1 MFQDLSDVSKVSL
14 PHLVTSHLSVIYIT
28 VSPLLLTAAMAW
40 ALYTLHLDHL
50 EDPLATFGVS
60 LQELSWTQ
68 ILGWSLFGLS
78 VLPVIIGALLRLVWI
93 TRGVPVLTVSQI
105 RSRPVLFSLEIFFS
119 TSDKVSSLLMIGTAM
134 STLTL

>member
-1 MFQDLSDVSKVSL
+1 MLLVMLQDLVDVSKVSL
-14 PHLVTSHLSVIYIT
+14 PHLVTSHLSVIYTT

-78 VLPVIIGALLRLVWI
+78 VLPVVIGALLRLVWI
-93 TRGVPVLTVSQI
+93 TRGVPVLTVSENFYI
-105 RSRPVLFSLEIFFS
+105 CL
-119 TSDKVSSLLMIGTAM
+119 TSFIK
-134 STLTL
+134 